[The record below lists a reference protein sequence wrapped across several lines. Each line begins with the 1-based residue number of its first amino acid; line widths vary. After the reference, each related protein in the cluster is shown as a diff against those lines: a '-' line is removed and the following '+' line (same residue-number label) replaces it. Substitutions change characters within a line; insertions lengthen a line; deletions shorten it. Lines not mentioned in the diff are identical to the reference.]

1 MYKLIYFAP
10 ESKIITNFK
19 NHIAYRE
26 NITLILN
33 DIVMKRFSNA
43 ADDELVKAYI
53 AGNNEAFDIL
63 LERHQNKLF
72 SYIYFLV
79 RDEELANDVFQE
91 TFVKAIVMMQQNRY
105 VFSGKFSSWIM
116 RIAHNYIVDQFR
128 QDKKESV
135 SLFDSVEQNRVYDG
149 NLLEDNVETSMICE
163 QTHAEVRRMIELLP
177 QSQREIVFMRFYQDL
192 SFREIADIL
201 DISINTALGRMR
213 YALINLRKMHTRRRT
228 SLATVAS

>member
-1 MYKLIYFAP
+1 MYKFTYFASQ
-10 ESKIITNFK
+10 SKIIINFK

-33 DIVMKRFSNA
+33 DIVMKRFSDA
-43 ADDELVKAYI
+43 ADDELVQAYI
-53 AGNNEAFDIL
+53 AGNNEAFDVL

-72 SYIYFLV
+72 SYIFFLV

-91 TFVKAIVMMQQNRY
+91 TFVKAIMMMQQKRY

-128 QDKKESV
+128 QDRKECV
-135 SLFDSVEQNRVYDG
+135 SLPDPIDQNHIYER
-149 NLLEDNVETSMICE
+149 NLLEDNVEASLICE
-163 QTHAEVRRMIELLP
+163 QTHDEVRRMVERLP
-177 QSQREIVFMRFYQDL
+177 QNQREIVFMRFYQDL

-213 YALINLRKMHTRRRT
+213 YALINLRKMYTLRRT
-228 SLATVAS
+228 SLVTAAS

>member
-1 MYKLIYFAP
+1 MYKFTYFAP
-10 ESKIITNFK
+10 RSKIIINFK

-33 DIVMKRFSNA
+33 DIVMKRFSDA
-43 ADDELVKAYI
+43 ADDELVQAYI
-53 AGNNEAFDIL
+53 AGNNEAFDVL

-72 SYIYFLV
+72 SYIFFLV

-91 TFVKAIVMMQQNRY
+91 TFVKAIMMMQQKRY

-128 QDKKESV
+128 QDRKECV
-135 SLFDSVEQNRVYDG
+135 SLPDPIDQNHIYER
-149 NLLEDNVETSMICE
+149 NLLEDNVEASLICE
-163 QTHAEVRRMIELLP
+163 QTHDEVRRMVERLP
-177 QSQREIVFMRFYQDL
+177 QNQREIVFMRFYQDL

-213 YALINLRKMHTRRRT
+213 YALINLRKMYTLRRT
-228 SLATVAS
+228 SLVTVAS

>member
-1 MYKLIYFAP
+1 MPI
-10 ESKIITNFK
+10 E
-19 NHIAYRE
+19 E

-33 DIVMKRFSNA
+33 DIVMKRFSDA
-43 ADDELVKAYI
+43 ADDELVQAYI
-53 AGNNEAFDIL
+53 AGNNEAFDVL

-72 SYIYFLV
+72 SYIFFLV

-91 TFVKAIVMMQQNRY
+91 TFVKAIMMMQQKRY

-128 QDKKESV
+128 QDRKECV
-135 SLFDSVEQNRVYDG
+135 SLPDPIDQNHIYER
-149 NLLEDNVETSMICE
+149 NLLEDNVEASLICE
-163 QTHAEVRRMIELLP
+163 QTHDEVRRMVERLP
-177 QSQREIVFMRFYQDL
+177 QNQREIVFMRFYQDL

-213 YALINLRKMHTRRRT
+213 YALINLRKMYTLRRT
-228 SLATVAS
+228 SLVTAAS